1 MDFWHIPVIDQ
12 HAHNL
17 LKPEAVKTLPYA
29 AAFTESD
36 DPIILQK
43 HAATSLFFRR
53 SLRNIAELL
62 SCDASEKAIIAR
74 RRDIGFQK
82 LVSLCFQTANL
93 STVYLDDGFLPGKI
107 LPWDWHQQFVPV
119 RRILRLE
126 CLAESLIEQAQS
138 FDDFTEEFQS
148 KLDPPSTEVVAIKS
162 IAAYRSGLKISST
175 SLKEARSA
183 FGALKNGTSEGRLR
197 LSNKPL
203 IDFLVFAALRVAAR
217 LQIPVQFHTGFGDPD
232 LDLRLA
238 NPLHLRPIL
247 EEPTLREAPIV
258 LLHAGY
264 PFVREAAYLAAMYS
278 RVYVDIGL
286 TVPFL
291 SVAGMKSVLRQ
302 LLEIVPTSKLMFSSD
317 ARMLPELFYLGA
329 KWGREVLADV
339 LEETVLS
346 GDLTYTEAEMTAE
359 RVLLEN
365 AKGLYED

>member
-1 MDFWHIPVIDQ
+1 M
-12 HAHNL
+12 
-17 LKPEAVKTLPYA
+17 
-29 AAFTESD
+29 
-36 DPIILQK
+36 
-43 HAATSLFFRR
+43 
-53 SLRNIAELL
+53 IAL
-62 SCDASEKAIIAR
+62 
-74 RRDIGFQK
+74 
-82 LVSLCFQTANL
+82 
-93 STVYLDDGFLPGKI
+93 
-107 LPWDWHQQFVPV
+107 
-119 RRILRLE
+119 
-126 CLAESLIEQAQS
+126 
-138 FDDFTEEFQS
+138 
-148 KLDPPSTEVVAIKS
+148 KS

-175 SLKEARSA
+175 SLEEARSA
-183 FGALKNGTSEGRLR
+183 FGALKNGTSEGRLQ

-203 IDFLVFAALRVAAR
+203 IDFLVFAALKVAAR

-238 NPLHLRPIL
+238 NPLHLRPLL

-291 SVAGMKSVLRQ
+291 SVAGMNSVLRQ

-317 ARMLPELFYLGA
+317 AHMLPELFYLGA

-365 AKGLYED
+365 AKELYEV